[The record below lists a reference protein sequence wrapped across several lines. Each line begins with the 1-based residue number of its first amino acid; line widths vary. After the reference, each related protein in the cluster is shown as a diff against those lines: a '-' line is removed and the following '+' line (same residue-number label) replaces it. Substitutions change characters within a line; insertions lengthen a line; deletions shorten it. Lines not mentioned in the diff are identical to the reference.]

1 MGAYVIILKKTR
13 DSEEK
18 QNTEVIKNRINDG
31 GFFSHGKVVY
41 TRAWCP
47 QQKKKKEKKR
57 NI

>member
-1 MGAYVIILKKTR
+1 MR